1 MKTAAALQDLS
12 HHMDFLLSVPLGLQE
27 GRHHLP
33 LFIHLLK
40 NIVSMVKAVQSEIS
54 EMGNIAYRKQILF

>member
-1 MKTAAALQDLS
+1 MKAAAALQDLL
-12 HHMDFLLSVPLGLQE
+12 HHMDFLLSLPLGLQE
-27 GRHHLP
+27 GRHHLL

-40 NIVSMVKAVQSEIS
+40 NIVGIVKEVLSEIS